1 MNIPQKPQ
9 LHKHI
14 VSGSH
19 LDKCLKAIAK
29 FKRADILIDYYEKH
43 HILRLSGAKI
53 EECIVCTT
61 KQAERLIPFAK
72 ETELVPTI
80 GYRYHFYDYR

>member
-1 MNIPQKPQ
+1 MSTPHNPQ

-14 VSGSH
+14 VIGSH

-43 HILRLSGAKI
+43 HILILSGAKI